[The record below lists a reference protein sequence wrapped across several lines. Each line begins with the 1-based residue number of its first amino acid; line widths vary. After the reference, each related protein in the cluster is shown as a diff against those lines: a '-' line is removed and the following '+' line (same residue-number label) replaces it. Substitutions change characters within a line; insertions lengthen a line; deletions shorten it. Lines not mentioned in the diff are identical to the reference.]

1 MKVTVMGPPGSG
13 KTTVVQLLADHYGLT
28 PIKTGEIIISH
39 TLRRDHATI
48 DQTAVGEKLKDF
60 FYRKKDRRRRPPV
73 ALVVPLIAEFVRKAE
88 KENPRGWVME
98 RGVREPAH
106 FQAFADAGLLPDK
119 VVKLVVDLE
128 TAQKRVVSRRVDRV
142 MDRVYSV
149 HVSSAYELQ
158 PRDHRVR
165 KRLEKRRHDT
175 PQNLARRTQRY
186 QDEACAVCP
195 LYPEGTVGEFDASQP
210 IHELF
215 SKITEWLDTCYHK
228 SPSPDVEQA
237 KQVNG

>member
-1 MKVTVMGPPGSG
+1 VQREGESEKNRIEDPTTPTKTSTKIRNKHRGNSREMEKDEFFSGSCVELWESQRGVGMKVTVMGPPGSG

-119 VVKLVVDLE
+119 VL
-128 TAQKRVVSRRVDRV
+128 
-142 MDRVYSV
+142 
-149 HVSSAYELQ
+149 
-158 PRDHRVR
+158 
-165 KRLEKRRHDT
+165 
-175 PQNLARRTQRY
+175 
-186 QDEACAVCP
+186 
-195 LYPEGTVGEFDASQP
+195 
-210 IHELF
+210 
-215 SKITEWLDTCYHK
+215 
-228 SPSPDVEQA
+228 PSPLTPTNQPTN
-237 KQVNG
+237 QPTCSLRW